1 MFFCSNRVNKKE
13 IVKSSPEVA
22 VLRREVAVLRSN
34 QEVNT
39 PMLGFDVQQL
49 IFPTGDMYKCTTS

>member
-13 IVKSSPEVA
+13 IVKSSP
-22 VLRREVAVLRSN
+22 EVAVLRSN

-49 IFPTGDMYKCTTS
+49 IFSTGDMYKCTTS